1 MEDSLFEDLDHEM
14 LYDPALD
21 GISNDPE
28 CASLGIA
35 DLDVAAWFEPFNER
49 TVNPYAADD
58 DPGPLPLAG
67 LF

>member
-1 MEDSLFEDLDHEM
+1 VEDSLFEDLDHEM

-35 DLDVAAWFEPFNER
+35 DLDVAAWFVPFFDR

-58 DPGPLPLAG
+58 DTGPVALSGP
-67 LF
+67 F